1 MSRKKMAA
9 ALLCGACLS
18 LGLPFTSFA
27 DSAKVVTLG
36 VDLSGQQKDMMMRYF
51 NVAYSDVNV
60 MYINND
66 QEREHLSSYVP
77 LEQIGSRT
85 FSCAYVKPTDSGG
98 IRVKTANLSWV
109 TCNMIASTLS
119 TSGVTNC
126 EVIAAAPFQVSGTG
140 ALTGILMAYESATGE
155 TLSETKKDLATEEL
169 VVTGE
174 LGDRIGQS
182 DATALVNEA
191 KMDVLS
197 ENLQDREEIQ
207 SKVEEVAG
215 NKGVDLSSEEI
226 ETLTGLMEKMSSEDY
241 DYDQMKDTLQMV
253 EDNVSDISGEEI
265 TDDTN
270 ADDSEQS
277 GEVVD
282 DTTQETEIQD
292 DILNAVDD
300 SALGEN
306 VVSSSTD
313 EKEVLAP
320 AETETDI
327 SGEEIWEEDTQ
338 NFGAET
344 EGMTEYVENIAPET
358 EQVQKTETELTE
370 ETNDLDETEDFGEE
384 EEALKPEDLDAEDKD
399 AYDKLVKY
407 CEKTYNISDV
417 DEDGEYKVAV
427 DDETAKIV
435 SEYLEKLF
443 LSVKLDGVPEDYT
456 PAEDAKYEDND
467 EINYLDEELEK
478 FFVKQKDEIFDD
490 YSEEERKQ
498 MYESVMKFFEK
509 LYDIPQ
515 EEETEGLEELDT
527 AAADEFQ
534 DFETESLDIEDL
546 G

>member
-36 VDLSGQQKDMMMRYF
+36 VDLSEQQQDMMMRYF

-384 EEALKPEDLDAEDKD
+384 EEARKPEDLDAEDKD